1 MPDEVACKIE
11 GKLPCTT
18 SALGSAESSQAP
30 YHQHFTKSRR
40 KLLFPPPR
48 SSSTT
53 GIACK
58 CCAAFILKHIQ
69 GPTCAT
75 LMTSLRLAFSQQR
88 SGRRAASA
96 LPPCNLRPLSLAGR
110 VIHNLV
116 QIRVDGQ
123 KHENTKS
130 QVQVVWVGSTLL
142 LSYALGDS

>member
-11 GKLPCTT
+11 GKLPSTTSTLSPAFHKISTQTSLPT
-18 SALGSAESSQAP
+18 SALFL
-30 YHQHFTKSRR
+30 YNR
-40 KLLFPPPR
+40 
-48 SSSTT
+48 
-53 GIACK
+53 IACK

-69 GPTCAT
+69 GPTCAA
-75 LMTSLRLAFSQQR
+75 LMTDLRLAFSRQR